1 MIEQELRERGQF
13 AYTTKGVSMRPLL
26 RQQRDLIVIHRR
38 PEERLKK
45 YDAAL
50 FKRDNGDYVLHRVI
64 RVREHDYI
72 ICGDNL
78 EQMEPVREDQ
88 ILGVLHEIVRNGK
101 TVSVNDFSYL
111 FYVHLW
117 WDAYPIRFFLRRVRR
132 LGGKIKRKLLN
143 G

>member
-1 MIEQELRERGQF
+1 MIEQELLERGKF

-26 RQQRDLIVIHRR
+26 RQNRDLIIIHKR

-45 YDAAL
+45 YDTAL

-88 ILGVLHEIVRNGK
+88 ILGVLFEMVRNGK
-101 TVSVNDFSYL
+101 TISVNDFGYL
-111 FYVHLW
+111 LYVHFW
-117 WDAYPIRFFLRRVRR
+117 WDAYPIRFFLRRVYR
-132 LGGKIKRKLLN
+132 LGRRAARKLLKP
-143 G
+143 